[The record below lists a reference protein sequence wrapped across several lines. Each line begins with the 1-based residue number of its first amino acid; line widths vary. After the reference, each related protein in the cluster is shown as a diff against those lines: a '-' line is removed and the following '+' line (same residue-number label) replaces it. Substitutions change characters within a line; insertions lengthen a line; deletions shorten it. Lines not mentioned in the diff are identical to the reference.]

1 MLKLINEKLVIE
13 LELLSI
19 RVLLGKV
26 TLKVG
31 QEKYLSLVLSR
42 KVILGLTKLKIQT
55 EKKLSYCRKRIVAE

>member
-42 KVILGLTKLKIQT
+42 TYKTKDLNGEETVLLQ
-55 EKKLSYCRKRIVAE
+55 KKNCC